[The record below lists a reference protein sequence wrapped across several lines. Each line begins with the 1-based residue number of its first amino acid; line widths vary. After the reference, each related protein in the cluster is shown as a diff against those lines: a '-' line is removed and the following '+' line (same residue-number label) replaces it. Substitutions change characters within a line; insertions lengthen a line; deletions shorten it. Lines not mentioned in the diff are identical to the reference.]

1 MVFGPPQHA
10 PLGWLTPPP
19 RADILGGSAWRR
31 FRFYVGAYPQQRP
44 IEISDSPFEFVRR
57 TAQNSPRWGFISRG
71 ALSGPAL
78 KDGASRAHIDD

>member
-57 TAQNSPRWGFISRG
+57 TAETPMVVHIKGRAFLPSPKGRGFT
-71 ALSGPAL
+71 
-78 KDGASRAHIDD
+78 RAYR